1 MHRPLFLLSKLFLG
15 SLAAIVQLP
24 NGYSLEPSNYNDIQ
38 VSSFTSEKNN
48 ETNLYEYAIG
58 GQNTGD
64 QYMLLSQT
72 RMTADGV
79 ENAPISNDSPFFC
92 REVVKPND
100 AFNLEYETSGNYE
113 QSQIEMSSIGYGPI
127 NESMEFVRNIP
138 QDSYPETKISHDLY
152 GYDFQ
157 FEFNKVGVHLN
168 NQETVYF
175 LIVTF
180 DFNETNLCIIC
191 DTDVGSEKI
200 LNVRIVTNSPID
212 ASKIDIKNVEVIP
225 YFLDDDTGLFGTIG
239 AVLKAF
245 GLFFLSGLFLYI
257 LIPLVFIVIT
267 VIVLCCVFIKKKKRS
282 N

>member
-24 NGYSLEPSNYNDIQ
+24 SGYSLEPSNYNDIQ

-48 ETNLYEYAIG
+48 ETNQYGYAIG

-72 RMTADGV
+72 RMTINDA
-79 ENAPISNDSPFFC
+79 EYAPINNDSPFFC

-113 QSQIEMSSIGYGPI
+113 QSQIEMSSIAYGPI
-127 NESMEFVRNIP
+127 NESIEFIRNIP

-157 FEFNKVGVHLN
+157 FEFNEVKMYSN
-168 NQETVYF
+168 DKEIIYY
-175 LIVTF
+175 LIVTL
-180 DFNETNLCIIC
+180 DFNETNYCIIC
-191 DTDVGSEKI
+191 DASVGNDKV
-200 LNVRIVTNSPID
+200 LNVDIVTNYQID
-212 ASKIDIKNVEVIP
+212 ASKIEIKNVKVIK
-225 YFLDDDTGLFGTIG
+225 YYREEHDLLSASGGLLQVFGW
-239 AVLKAF
+239 L
-245 GLFFLSGLFLYI
+245 L
-257 LIPLVFIVIT
+257 LISFISLIIAAIVFVSIR
-267 VIVLCCVFIKKKKRS
+267 KKKRS

>member
-24 NGYSLEPSNYNDIQ
+24 SGYSLEPSNYNDIQ

-48 ETNLYEYAIG
+48 ETNQYGYAIG

-72 RMTADGV
+72 RMTINDA
-79 ENAPISNDSPFFC
+79 EYAPINNDSPFFC

-113 QSQIEMSSIGYGPI
+113 QSQIEMSSIAYGPI
-127 NESMEFVRNIP
+127 NESIEFIRNIP
-138 QDSYPETKISHDLY
+138 KEAYSAFKISHDLY

-157 FEFNKVGVHLN
+157 FEFNEVKMYSN
-168 NQETVYF
+168 DKKIIYY
-175 LIVTF
+175 LIATL
-180 DFNETNLCIIC
+180 DFNENPYDIIC
-191 DTDVGSEKI
+191 DASVGNDKV
-200 LNVRIVTNSPID
+200 LNVDIVTNYQID
-212 ASKIDIKNVEVIP
+212 ASKIEIKNVKVIE
-225 YFLDDDTGLFGTIG
+225 YYREEHDLLSASGGLLQVFGW
-239 AVLKAF
+239 L
-245 GLFFLSGLFLYI
+245 L
-257 LIPLVFIVIT
+257 LISFISLIIAAIVFVSIR
-267 VIVLCCVFIKKKKRS
+267 KKKRS

>member
-15 SLAAIVQLP
+15 SLAAIAQLP
-24 NGYSLEPSNYNDIQ
+24 SDYSLEPSNYNDIQ

-48 ETNLYEYAIG
+48 EANLYEYAVG

-127 NESMEFVRNIP
+127 NESVEFIRNIP
-138 QDSYPETKISHDLY
+138 KEAYSAFKISDDLY
-152 GYDFQ
+152 RYFFE
-157 FEFNKVGVHLN
+157 FEFNEIKMYSN
-168 NQETVYF
+168 DKEIIYY
-175 LIVTF
+175 LIVTL
-180 DFNETNLCIIC
+180 DFNETNYCIIC
-191 DTDVGSEKI
+191 DASVGNDKV
-200 LNVRIVTNSPID
+200 LNVDIVTNSQID
-212 ASKIDIKNVEVIP
+212 ATKIEIKNVKVIE
-225 YFLDDDTGLFGTIG
+225 YYREEYDLLSASGEILAAIGWIFLGMAAFLFSIGLIF
-239 AVLKAF
+239 A
-245 GLFFLSGLFLYI
+245 
-257 LIPLVFIVIT
+257 
-267 VIVLCCVFIKKKKRS
+267 IVLVSIQKKKRS

>member
-15 SLAAIVQLP
+15 SLAAIAQLP
-24 NGYSLEPSNYNDIQ
+24 SGYSLEPSNYNDIQ

-113 QSQIEMSSIGYGPI
+113 QSQIEMSSIAYGPI
-127 NESMEFVRNIP
+127 NESIEFIRNIP
-138 QDSYPETKISHDLY
+138 QDSYPETKISDDLY
-152 GYDFQ
+152 RYDFQ
-157 FEFNKVGVHLN
+157 FEFNKVG
-168 NQETVYF
+168 
-175 LIVTF
+175 
-180 DFNETNLCIIC
+180 
-191 DTDVGSEKI
+191 GSFKQS
-200 LNVRIVTNSPID
+200 RNS
-212 ASKIDIKNVEVIP
+212 
-225 YFLDDDTGLFGTIG
+225 LF
-239 AVLKAF
+239 
-245 GLFFLSGLFLYI
+245 
-257 LIPLVFIVIT
+257 PN
-267 VIVLCCVFIKKKKRS
+267 S
-282 N
+282 NIWF

>member
-1 MHRPLFLLSKLFLG
+1 MHRPLFLLSKLFLA
-15 SLAAIVQLP
+15 SLAASIQLP
-24 NGYSLEPSNYNDIQ
+24 SGYSLEPSNYNDIQ

-48 ETNLYEYAIG
+48 ETNQYGYAIG